1 MQNRTSNQVTELQ
14 NLAEIQ
20 FSRANRLGD
29 ELNKIRK
36 DNKDM
41 RRKVCLLTSID
52 PCRLTAFLG
61 FSLLRCASNFYFVM
75 DLFSF
80 FLHNDTLTVHLY
92 IHSFILFLLLYFWI
106 IISNTFGFHRS
117 PVHLTY
123 IHFDNWSMI
132 HFRIMILSVNCI
144 SKTIPL

>member
-52 PCRLTAFLG
+52 PSRLIAFLG

-80 FLHNDTLTVHLY
+80 FLHKILLLY
-92 IHSFILFLLLYFWI
+92 TYMHFFILFLLLYFWI
-106 IISNTFGFHRS
+106 IISNTCRFHRS
-117 PVHLTY
+117 LVHLIY

-132 HFRIMILSVNCI
+132 HFGIMILSVNCI

>member
-52 PCRLTAFLG
+52 PSRLIAFLG

-80 FLHNDTLTVHLY
+80 SLHNDTLTVHLY
-92 IHSFILFLLLYFWI
+92 TFFHFISFIIFLNQYQA
-106 IISNTFGFHRS
+106 ISA
-117 PVHLTY
+117 Y
-123 IHFDNWSMI
+123 IHVDFI
-132 HFRIMILSVNCI
+132 GALSI
-144 SKTIPL
+144 